1 VLVDLG
7 TQGRRKNQKVFASH
21 EGEEGGECA
30 SAMRGLDQ
38 EREG

>member
-1 VLVDLG
+1 
-7 TQGRRKNQKVFASH
+7 VFASH
-21 EGEEGGECA
+21 EGEEGGECV